1 MVDIKTM
8 QQRLGLIFSD
18 EQIPVIEWKNKP
30 LSVIACAGSGKTTT
44 IELNMIYKTLNYRVN
59 PTDMLCITFS
69 KTSQLDMDNRYNKLY
84 EIVAQT
90 PPIERPHFTTFHALF
105 KRILEYFKG
114 ERFKVVQIEKYK
126 YQLMR
131 AIGFK
136 SANNFDLNELI
147 DAIANYRSSLINTL
161 ESIDGLENIEN
172 IPDAL
177 DFTYDEYTKVIS
189 TYLDLK
195 KQHDEI
201 DFEDMQSL
209 LLEMLEDD
217 NKREAVI
224 QYFNNTYKHVYI
236 DEFQDISPI
245 QYAIIDIMLN
255 EDYSNFT
262 VIGDDDQSIYK
273 FRGSSSDFILQFP
286 NQIQGSQTLY
296 LSTNYRCK
304 SNILNNVKTSIE
316 MNERR
321 FKKDF
326 QSHRKG
332 GKIGIIKD
340 KPDFE
345 RICGYI
351 QQHVKEMGED
361 YATENF
367 VVLSRIKFQLSLVAD
382 ALMERHI
389 DVRFKNKNDALQMNR
404 FYQEIFNIIKMIKKN
419 DSEIVKNYAYKIIK
433 GLSKEKAKSVAREVD
448 YTQSYWLDIAKIKV
462 SNQKA
467 MKETEKSILAIKNE
481 SNLEKILINV
491 FDLLKGFY
499 KSMSKRGSKN
509 FDYFKD
515 LVNYLQ
521 DIAKKDGINY
531 YQFVEKERA
540 KAQRINQN
548 IINGNGISIMTF
560 HGSKGLEFEN
570 VYMIGV
576 DNIYIPG
583 ASKLQYDIENR
594 RLYSCFATFEEER
607 RLFYVATTRAKN
619 NLFISYNSSKPSVFI
634 HELKDMDNQRRATVI
649 DAIDDNMSKFDLAK
663 TIYKKNGSYTD
674 FVTEDIK
681 GYLNTKF
688 EKQAKDLIQSNK
700 VKNKKKR
707 NDYKFR

>member
-515 LVNYLQ
+515 VVNYLQ

-619 NLFISYNSSKPSVFI
+619 NLFISYNSSKPSIFI

-700 VKNKKKR
+700 VKNKKQRK
-707 NDYKFR
+707 DYKFR

>member
-177 DFTYDEYTKVIS
+177 DFTYDEYKKVIS

-462 SNQKA
+462 SNQKE

-515 LVNYLQ
+515 VVNYLQ

-663 TIYKKNGSYTD
+663 TIYKKDGSYTD

-681 GYLNTKF
+681 GYLNTKL

-700 VKNKKKR
+700 VKNKKQRK
-707 NDYKFR
+707 DYKFR